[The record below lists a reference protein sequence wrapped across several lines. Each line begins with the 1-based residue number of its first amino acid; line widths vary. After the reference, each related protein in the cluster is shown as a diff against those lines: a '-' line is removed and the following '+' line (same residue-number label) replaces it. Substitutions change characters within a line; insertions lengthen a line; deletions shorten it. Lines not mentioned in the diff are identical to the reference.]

1 MNDEILDVNLEKPI
15 YKKSHIQL
23 ATFFGGP
30 LAIVYI
36 LSENF
41 KQLGYPEKVKKT
53 WIFGIAFCILFFAA
67 VFIINS
73 SGKSPNFLI
82 PLISILIGTAI
93 IQSWQGE
100 DIKHHIE
107 QGGPV
112 YSIWRALLIG
122 IICLVITMVFLIILL
137 LILFNVFGFPLRNYS
152 SLRK

>member
-1 MNDEILDVNLEKPI
+1 MENEIIDLNLEKPI

-36 LSENF
+36 LTENF

-53 WIFGIAFCILFFAA
+53 WKVGIVLCILFFAA
-67 VFIINS
+67 VFIIKPS
-73 SGKSPNFLI
+73 VKAPNFLI

-93 IQSWQGE
+93 MQSWQGE

-122 IICLVITMVFLIILL
+122 IISLIITMIFLIILL
-137 LILFNVFGFPLRNYS
+137 LILFNVFGFPPQE
-152 SLRK
+152 